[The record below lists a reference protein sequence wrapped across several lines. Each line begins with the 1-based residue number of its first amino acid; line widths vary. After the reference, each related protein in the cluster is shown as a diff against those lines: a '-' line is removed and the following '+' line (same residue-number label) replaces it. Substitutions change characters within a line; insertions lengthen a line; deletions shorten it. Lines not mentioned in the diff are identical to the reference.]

1 MNKIF
6 VIGFIGGFS
15 SIIYCLMHK
24 NKNINN
30 IEIKYI
36 YKIFLVDISNNI
48 INVIITSPSLFLFDF
63 LMYQIYYINLSY

>member
-30 IEIKYI
+30 IEIKYNHKKNINSDKLII
-36 YKIFLVDISNNI
+36 YQR
-48 INVIITSPSLFLFDF
+48 PRP
-63 LMYQIYYINLSY
+63 IYELYLKNEWEIL